1 MKRTAKK
8 TVTGWINNLSWNC
21 GIEGPSEYAAVE
33 ELRRRQ
39 VKNLII
45 STLISIGVPMLL
57 MGDEMRRTQRGNN
70 NAYCQDNEISWL
82 DWSLLERHSD
92 IHRFVRTAIA
102 HRLRW
107 REWIETEIGAAQ
119 SVGPSLNELL
129 RSAHFH
135 WHGIRLGQPDWGEDS
150 HSLACTIRSGPG
162 HLPFWLHVMFNAYWE
177 ALDFDLPAV
186 PENAVSGWQRWI
198 DTARESPEDIVD
210 MPAAPPVPESQYH
223 VMPRSVAVLAVR
235 IGARSDPAFG
245 VEGKES

>member
-1 MKRTAKK
+1 
-8 TVTGWINNLSWNC
+8 
-21 GIEGPSEYAAVE
+21 
-33 ELRRRQ
+33 
-39 VKNLII
+39 
-45 STLISIGVPMLL
+45 

-82 DWSLLERHSD
+82 DWSLLERHRD
-92 IHRFVRTAIA
+92 LHRFVRTAIA

-119 SVGPSLNELL
+119 SVAPTLNELL

-210 MPAAPPVPESQYH
+210 MPVAPPVPENQYH
-223 VMPRSVAVLAVR
+223 VMPRSVAVLAARIDVR
-235 IGARSDPAFG
+235 WRPRSRGGP
-245 VEGKES
+245 ST